1 MDLDYGKRAYIKV
14 TELEKRLDDFINSL
28 AKNTVKTLTFNLSTP
43 EIKATYQRV
52 FKFNA
57 LADGVVSLK
66 ITIPATS
73 SNSFYELSHNGVE
86 IKTGSTGGNA
96 LDIELSL
103 DGYRGENEIFLTL
116 RCGMPVSTSG
126 LTATAVGTIDYIS
139 AKRKLSVASV
149 SGVSYVAYLDSGYY
163 TLYSYSD
170 GVIKEIM
177 RSKATD
183 VCVLGCVLNEL
194 YIATIEED
202 KGLRITYYNLD
213 SSVSLTTTPI
223 ANGVSS
229 VCGYISDGAIKVIF
243 VKTGEVFMGEYIKNE
258 PFSYR
263 STYRRGSE
271 VYADANSPNAYVI
284 FDGFK
289 PTKFVDFSATY
300 VLQKGEN
307 YHISKINGGYNVTF
321 SQNGKQYMQT
331 IYDRVLKAE
340 SLGFFD
346 EFVTLAD
353 GKTIKRVRENLTIGE

>member
-43 EIKATYQRV
+43 EIKATNERI

-57 LADGVVSLK
+57 LTDGVVSLK
-66 ITIPATS
+66 ISIPSTS
-73 SNSFYELSHNGVE
+73 SNCYFELYHNGVE
-86 IKTGSTGGNA
+86 IKSGSTGGNA
-96 LDIELSL
+96 FDFELSL
-103 DGYRGENEIFLTL
+103 DSYQGENEISLIL

-126 LTATAVGTIDYIS
+126 LTATAVGTIDYIK
-139 AKRKLSVASV
+139 AKRRLSVTSV
-149 SGVSYVAYLDSGYY
+149 NEVSYVAYLDSGYY
-163 TLYSYSD
+163 TLYSYTQ

-177 RSKATD
+177 RSSAID
-183 VCVLGCVLNEL
+183 VCVLGYVSNEL

-202 KGLRITYYNLD
+202 NGLRITYYDLD

-223 ANGVSS
+223 VKGVSS
-229 VCGYISDGAIKVIF
+229 VCGYISNNAITVIF
-243 VKTGEVFMGEYIKNE
+243 VKTGEVFIGEYIKNE

-271 VYADANSPNAYVI
+271 VFADANSPDAYVI

-307 YHISKINGGYNVTF
+307 YHVSKINGGYNVTF
-321 SQNGKQYMQT
+321 SQGGKQYMQT
-331 IYDRVLKAE
+331 VYDRVLNVEA
-340 SLGFFD
+340 LGFYD